1 MATPQ
6 NDSSAQRVA
15 NYRKRMR
22 ARGMRPIQLWV
33 ADVRTPGFSAEA
45 HRQSVAVAASQHAS
59 DDQTFIDEIGLDE
72 A

>member
-45 HRQSVAVAASQHAS
+45 HSQSVAVAVSEHAF
-59 DDQTFIDEIGLDE
+59 DDQAFIDELGLDE

>member
-6 NDSSAQRVA
+6 SDSSAERVA

-22 ARGMRPIQLWV
+22 EQGMRPIQLWV
-33 ADVRTPGFSAEA
+33 ADVRAPGFSAEA
-45 HRQSVAVAASQHAS
+45 HRQSVAVADSEYAS
-59 DDQTFIDEIGLDE
+59 DDQAFIDELSLDE

>member
-1 MATPQ
+1 
-6 NDSSAQRVA
+6 
-15 NYRKRMR
+15 MR

-45 HRQSVAVAASQHAS
+45 HSQSVAVAVSEHAF
-59 DDQTFIDEIGLDE
+59 DDQAFIDELGLDE

>member
-1 MATPQ
+1 
-6 NDSSAQRVA
+6 
-15 NYRKRMR
+15 MR
-22 ARGMRPIQLWV
+22 ARDMRPIQLWV

-59 DDQTFIDEIGLDE
+59 DDQAFIDEISLDE